1 MAFVDCNRNAT
12 FEIEQ
17 KNWRM
22 KKETGESRIH
32 FFLTSQFDAQKN
44 RIRKKNFE
52 ILLRT

>member
-12 FEIEQ
+12 FKIE
-17 KNWRM
+17 
-22 KKETGESRIH
+22 KKIEEWKKTGESRIH
-32 FFLTSQFDAQKN
+32 FFLTSQFDVQKN